1 MALTAA
7 LGVRAGRRLTTWQAL
22 APGQQQLLTALGL
35 TPGINPL
42 APGRRPRRSF
52 DRPAPGTLPPPRRA
66 PTVRETIRVDGDT
79 VNLGAWLAKARTK
92 HRTGQLPGDHA
103 RLVAA
108 LFDGD
113 WTTETTAP
121 VVLA

>member
-1 MALTAA
+1 MPLPPPAS
-7 LGVRAGRRLTTWQAL
+7 
-22 APGQQQLLTALGL
+22 PC
-35 TPGINPL
+35 TPDTNPL
-42 APGRRPRRSF
+42 GPGRRPV
-52 DRPAPGTLPPPRRA
+52 APSTLQRLEPFLHVEGRA
-66 PTVRETIRVDGDT
+66 PTSCEVIRVDGDI

-92 HRTGQLPGDHA
+92 HRIGQLPGDHA

-113 WTTETTAP
+113 WTTETTTP